1 MNTPLTHRLLSLALA
16 ACMSLMVL
24 AGIDSLAGVERA
36 PTALLSAKTTAP
48 RV

>member
-1 MNTPLTHRLLSLALA
+1 MKTSPLIRLLSLGLA
-16 ACMSLMVL
+16 TCMSLMVL

-36 PTALLSAKTTAP
+36 PTALLSAKPTPP